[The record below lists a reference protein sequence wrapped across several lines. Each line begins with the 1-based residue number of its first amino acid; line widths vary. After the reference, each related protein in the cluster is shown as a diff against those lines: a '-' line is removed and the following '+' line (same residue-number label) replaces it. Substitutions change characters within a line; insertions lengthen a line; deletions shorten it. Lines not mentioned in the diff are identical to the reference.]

1 MHFLYNLLVVL
12 LVVMAMPVFA
22 YRFIRET
29 GFGERLKQSFGFLP
43 SETIRKV
50 AFKDAIWLHAASVGE
65 IVATSPIVKEIKKQ
79 IPGSVIVISVV
90 TASGYDMAKRII
102 PEADGIMYFPL
113 DLPLLS
119 TRVIRRIKPRIF
131 MLVETELWPNFLKA
145 ARQADIPVMMVNGRI
160 SDKSVKRYRYLG
172 RILQDML
179 GTLSRFCMQSPI
191 DAQYIVGLGAD
202 PGRVTVTGNTKYDQ
216 TYTDVTAEEKKNI
229 INQYGFI
236 DQGPV
241 IVAGSTHKGEEEYLF
256 TAFVHIQKTFPNI
269 AMVIA
274 PRDILRTDE
283 LIAMA
288 EANGC
293 RAIKRSKLPQE
304 KHNVVILDTIG
315 ELGRVYSIGD
325 VIYVGGSMVPHG
337 GHNIL
342 EPAAHG
348 KPIIVGPHMFNFKEI
363 YALLSQRGACLTVTD
378 QESVTAVMTDLLTN
392 QDVAKTMSRNSRAII
407 DENRGAAEKNILE
420 LQNLLKKQQQKAE
433 TDHASP

>member
-1 MHFLYNLLVVL
+1 
-12 LVVMAMPVFA
+12 
-22 YRFIRET
+22 
-29 GFGERLKQSFGFLP
+29 
-43 SETIRKV
+43 
-50 AFKDAIWLHAASVGE
+50 
-65 IVATSPIVKEIKKQ
+65 
-79 IPGSVIVISVV
+79 
-90 TASGYDMAKRII
+90 
-102 PEADGIMYFPL
+102 
-113 DLPLLS
+113 
-119 TRVIRRIKPRIF
+119 
-131 MLVETELWPNFLKA
+131 
-145 ARQADIPVMMVNGRI
+145 
-160 SDKSVKRYRYLG
+160 
-172 RILQDML
+172 
-179 GTLSRFCMQSPI
+179 
-191 DAQYIVGLGAD
+191 
-202 PGRVTVTGNTKYDQ
+202 
-216 TYTDVTAEEKKNI
+216 
-229 INQYGFI
+229 
-236 DQGPV
+236 
-241 IVAGSTHKGEEEYLF
+241 
-256 TAFVHIQKTFPNI
+256 
-269 AMVIA
+269 MVIA

-407 DENRGAAEKNILE
+407 DENRDAAEKNILE